1 MANNTQL
8 NRVTLPLRGQAQ
20 DGLHSGSGLAAQ
32 GRVPR
37 RAAPPDSSQSPGQHS
52 ASEKLRAIGWAV
64 ALGQH
69 CLHFAGDSGTEGGQ
83 PPRQAAGFGRL
94 LEH

>member
-8 NRVTLPLRGQAQ
+8 NRVPRPLRGQ
-20 DGLHSGSGLAAQ
+20 DWLNSGSGLAAQ
-32 GRVPR
+32 RRVPR
-37 RAAPPDSSQSPGQHS
+37 HAAPPDSSQSPGQHS
-52 ASEKLRAIGWAV
+52 ASEKSHAIGWAV
-64 ALGQH
+64 APGQH
-69 CLHFAGDSGTEGGQ
+69 CLHFAGDSGTEGGL